1 MIFLLEIYLKPVESI
16 NVKRSNPVFMASFRR
31 HLAENIQDHKE
42 TAGGAVVTSAIVKM
56 LEKTKNQQA
65 VGI

>member
-1 MIFLLEIYLKPVESI
+1 MHVQAVQSI

-31 HLAENIQDHKE
+31 HLAENIQDHRE
-42 TAGGAVVTSAIVKM
+42 TAGSAVVTSAIVKM
-56 LEKTKNQQA
+56 LEKSKNQQA